1 MDDYAQR
8 ITDHFLVRIGR
19 STTLSSM
26 DQHYLQSLERAGAP
40 LPAVCAGIDAAIAA
54 KREPPHALSECKR
67 WVTRALKDYAATGA
81 IADLQGVASSGVA
94 SNTPADV
101 PKNADMQPGALEQRL
116 LQRLAQLQQK
126 TSLSV
131 QTRAAIVA
139 FTDELR
145 AIIDTERILD
155 AATLLMLDDALLTQ
169 ILLAHSADEQA
180 ALGVTATVDEHWQPK
195 PAERERL
202 FRSLGLSSL
211 LDNHTLTT
219 VHPGGASAR

>member
-26 DQHYLQSLERAGAP
+26 DQHYLQTLEQAGAP

-81 IADLQGVASSGVA
+81 IADLQGVASSGA
-94 SNTPADV
+94 APTKAADV
-101 PKNADMQPGALEQRL
+101 PKNSDPRGSIEERL
-116 LQRLAQLQQK
+116 LQRLAQLQQIPA
-126 TSLSV
+126 LSE
-131 QTRAAIVA
+131 QTRNAVVA
-139 FTDELR
+139 FTQELR
-145 AIIDTERILD
+145 GIIETEHTLD

-169 ILLAHSADEQA
+169 VLLAHSVDERVD
-180 ALGVTATVDEHWQPK
+180 LGVTATVDEHWQPK
-195 PAERERL
+195 PAEREHL
-202 FRSLGLSSL
+202 FRNLGLSSL
-211 LDNHTLTT
+211 LDAHTLTPIFSAD
-219 VHPGGASAR
+219 VSAR